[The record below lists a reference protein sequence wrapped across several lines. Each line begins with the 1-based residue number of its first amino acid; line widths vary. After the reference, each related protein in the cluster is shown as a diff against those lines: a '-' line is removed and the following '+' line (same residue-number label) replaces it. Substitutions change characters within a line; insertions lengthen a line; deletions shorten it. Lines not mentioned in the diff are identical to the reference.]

1 MCNIRLN
8 QPSKQIKLI
17 HTLIFQ
23 ELSLEFAFPERLHN
37 RTTQKFKMT
46 MPVAML
52 TAFLL
57 ILTAWMMF
65 GFFRQ
70 ELQATIAREQGALV
84 RTLAAQIDDR
94 IYSVEQH
101 LLSLARRMD
110 ADTLASPEQIR
121 SFLSREWSS
130 QEQFSAGLAVFD
142 TDASVLGATQES
154 LFLCPG
160 DCPWRTQLNIT
171 LRTQQPRVL
180 SYMPQASDKISSVET
195 PVLLFT
201 VPIVDTRGKLLGT
214 LGGAVELL
222 ERDML
227 GYLQNFGHGD
237 GSYLTLCSTKNMLII
252 EEETHF
258 NAALSKQGKE
268 LRQRAADGENVT
280 TIINRPDDED
290 TLSSL
295 RVLTRADWVLGVHE
309 PLERVYAPLATLKR
323 DLFLALS
330 GKIALAAVAVWLLMR
345 QLLKPLKRLS
355 HKVVEAQQSKH
366 SGGEYYPYGKKEFS
380 PSGDEFVILQECFDQ
395 MVQRVERQR
404 RSLEKQLDQLQ
415 SLLDAIPNPIFYT
428 DAAGRYLGFNKAF
441 EENIGRQRH
450 LMLGDGVGQALPSA
464 VAQIVKRC
472 ATDNGIAHQGE
483 QRMVFADGQ
492 EHSVVFSAASYRQ
505 VDNSNPGVV
514 GTILDISMLKK
525 AEEQLRKLSRA
536 VEQSPNAIVVTDI
549 NGTIEYVNSTFTR
562 ITGYTEKEAVGKN
575 PRILN
580 AGSAPKE
587 YFQTLWNTILN
598 GHDWRGEFRN
608 RKKNGELF
616 WEYSL
621 ISPLKDTRGQV
632 THFVA
637 VKQDIT
643 DRKLADRR
651 EELTAKVLTL
661 LSLSSARDDKI
672 QDILQLIRDFTGC
685 DYVGLRLKE
694 HGDYAQYRS
703 MGLEPE
709 AGLSDGSLGEDTA
722 PAIQKFSAD
731 ALSLDILE
739 QKVDTGR
746 ACFTPGGSFW
756 SAPGKNCAETLHTQG
771 CKQQFCACLEAHSV
785 ALIPL
790 KLAEQ
795 NIGMLQVL
803 AQKENMITRGTVE
816 FLESIAASI
825 AVSFEHRQ
833 VTKQL
838 HEKKNK
844 LDFLTLYDPLTELPN
859 RTLLGRKLGKA
870 IDRARRNGTEGALL
884 LFDIDRFKTIND
896 SLGHA
901 EGNRLLREVAHR
913 LQRRLN
919 KEDLLARISGD
930 EFIVVLEDVSDAQH
944 AALRVEQ
951 LMQGMAPVMKL
962 SGFELYVTASVGI
975 CMFPS
980 DGSRLEDLIQA
991 AEVAMYRAKQGG
1003 RNRYQFYRTDMNE
1016 RNRELL
1022 HLESQLRLALERDQ
1036 FVVYYQPKID
1046 LYTGLVSGAEAL
1058 LRWHHP
1064 EMGIVS
1070 PADFIPLAEDTGL
1083 IVPIGEWV
1091 LRSACAQAKEWN
1103 RRFVNPLRV
1112 AVNLSARQFM
1122 EPDLLEQLDSALQDS
1137 GIESERLELEIT
1149 ESVAMNSV
1157 EESIVSMGAIRTRG
1171 VKLAIDDFGTGYSS
1185 LSYLK
1190 RFPIDCLK
1198 IDKSFVSNIE
1208 NDPNDAAIAS
1218 SVVALAK
1225 AMDLSVVAEGIE
1237 ENAQLSYLQ
1246 HIGCDE
1252 AQGFLLARPMP
1263 AAEFET
1269 FISAWKGL
1277 PE

>member
-1 MCNIRLN
+1 M
-8 QPSKQIKLI
+8 KF
-17 HTLIFQ
+17 TLP
-23 ELSLEFAFPERLHN
+23 ARLHKRN
-37 RTTQKFKMT
+37 TLKLKMS
-46 MPVAML
+46 MPVTLL

-70 ELQATIAREQGALV
+70 ELQAAIAREQGAMV
-84 RTLAAQIDDR
+84 RTLAGQIDDR

-101 LLSLARRMD
+101 LLSLAQRLD
-110 ADTLASPEQIR
+110 KDILADPALVEH
-121 SFLSREWSS
+121 FLEREWRSR
-130 QEQFSAGLAVFD
+130 EQFSAGLAVFSA
-142 TDASVLGATQES
+142 DASVFGATQER
-154 LFLCPG
+154 LFVCPD
-160 DCPWRTQLNIT
+160 DCPWRKQLNIT
-171 LRTQQPRVL
+171 LRTRQPRVL
-180 SYMPQASDKISSVET
+180 SYMPQSDQEATSIEK

-201 VPIVDTRGKLLGT
+201 VPIVDGRGKLLGA

-227 GYLQNFGHGD
+227 GYLQKFGHAD
-237 GSYLTLCSTKNMLII
+237 GSYLTLCSAKNMLVIKQ
-252 EEETHF
+252 ETHYD
-258 NAALSKQGKE
+258 AALSDQGKE
-268 LRQRAADGENVT
+268 LRRRAAEGEDVT
-280 TIINRPDDED
+280 TIITRPEGED

-295 RVLTRADWVLGVHE
+295 HALSRADWVLGLHE
-309 PLERVYAPLATLKR
+309 PLERAYAPLATLKR

-345 QLLKPLKRLS
+345 QLLKPMKRLTRR
-355 HKVVEAQQSKH
+355 VVEAQQSKRSVEEH
-366 SGGEYYPYGKKEFS
+366 PYGRAS
-380 PSGDEFVILQECFDQ
+380 VPPRGDELVILQECFDQ
-395 MVQRVERQR
+395 LLQRVERQR

-428 DAAGRYLGFNKAF
+428 DAAGRYMGFNKAF
-441 EENIGRQRH
+441 EVNIGRPRH

-464 VAQIVKRC
+464 VAQIVKSC
-472 ATDNGIAHQGE
+472 GAEYGMTHQSE
-483 QRMVFADGQ
+483 QHMVFADGQ
-492 EHSVVFSAASYRQ
+492 EHPVIFSAASYRQ
-505 VDNSNPGVV
+505 VDNSSPGVV
-514 GTILDISMLKK
+514 GTIIDISMLKK

-536 VEQSPNAIVVTDI
+536 VEQSPNAIIVTDI

-562 ITGYTEKEAVGKN
+562 ITGYKEKEAVGKN

-580 AGSAPKE
+580 SGSAPRE

-608 RKKNGELF
+608 RKKNGEFF
-616 WEYSL
+616 WEYAL
-621 ISPLKDTRGQV
+621 ISPLKDTSGRV

-643 DRKLADRR
+643 ERKLADRR
-651 EELTAKVLTL
+651 EELTSKVLTL
-661 LSLSSARDDKI
+661 LSLSGARDDRIK
-672 QDILQLIRDFTGC
+672 DILHLIRDFTGC

-694 HGDYAQYRS
+694 QGDYAQYRS

-709 AGLSDGSLGEDTA
+709 AGLSDGALEEDS
-722 PAIQKFSAD
+722 PHAIQKFSAD
-731 ALSLDILE
+731 ALCMDILE
-739 QKVDTGR
+739 QKESSGR
-746 ACFTPGGSFW
+746 PCFTPGGSFW
-756 SAPGKNCAETLHTQG
+756 SAPGKKCADLLGSEE
-771 CKQQFCACLEAHSV
+771 CKQQFCTCIEAHSI

-790 KLAEQ
+790 KLAEDT
-795 NIGMLQVL
+795 IGMLQVL
-803 AQKENMITRGTVE
+803 SQKENMITRGTVE

-833 VTKQL
+833 VTEQL
-838 HEKKNK
+838 HEKENK

-859 RTLLGRKLGKA
+859 RTLLGQKLVKA
-870 IDRARRNGTEGALL
+870 VDRARRSGNEGALL
-884 LFDIDRFKTIND
+884 LFDLDRFKTIND
-896 SLGHA
+896 SLGHP
-901 EGNRLLREVAHR
+901 EGDRLLREVAHR

-930 EFIVVLEDVSDAQH
+930 EFVVMLEDVSDAQH
-944 AALRVEQ
+944 AALRAEQ
-951 LMQGMAPVMKL
+951 LMQGLAPVMKL

-980 DGSRLEDLIQA
+980 DGSRLEDLLQA

-1046 LYTGLVSGAEAL
+1046 MHTGLITGAEAL

-1064 EMGIVS
+1064 EMGVVS

-1091 LRSACAQAKEWN
+1091 LRTACVQAVEWN
-1103 RRFVNPLRV
+1103 RKFSVSLRL

-1122 EPDLLEQLDSALQDS
+1122 EPDLLEQLDRALEDS
-1137 GIESERLELEIT
+1137 GVESEHLELEIT

-1157 EESIVSMGAIRTRG
+1157 EESIASMSAIRTRG

-1190 RFPIDCLK
+1190 RFPIDSLK

-1208 NDPNDAAIAS
+1208 NDPNDAAIAD

-1225 AMDLSVVAEGIE
+1225 AMDLRVVAEGIE
-1237 ENAQLSYLQ
+1237 DKAQLRYLQ
-1246 HIGCDE
+1246 GIGCDE

-1269 FISAWKGL
+1269 FISSWEGL
-1277 PE
+1277 PG